1 MAELFAV
8 VTMRWGVVIGVAPA
22 LQIRIIIHNGDADD
36 TSPAWVAVLLIGP
49 ILRLAHG
56 AVTEPARW
64 SSRTR
69 SPAPSFSL
77 CTRRSTSPVE
87 GSRAH
92 LIGDTSEGG
101 SDVRISNTA

>member
-1 MAELFAV
+1 MV
-8 VTMRWGVVIGVAPA
+8 VTARWGVVIGVAPA
-22 LQIRIIIHNGDADD
+22 LQIRMIIHNRDAGD
-36 TSPAWVAVLLIGP
+36 TSPAWVAALLIGL

-56 AVTEPARW
+56 AMTGSTRW
-64 SSRTR
+64 FSRTR
-69 SPAPSFSL
+69 SPAPSFSP
-77 CTRRSTSPVE
+77 CSRRSPSSVE